1 MVKVHKRLPQ
11 KNARGNENTAR
22 GNHKKST
29 NLKIFFVLKQNSL
42 SRQTDEFDKVTE
54 EIVLC
59 EYIILIPAITY

>member
-1 MVKVHKRLPQ
+1 
-11 KNARGNENTAR
+11 
-22 GNHKKST
+22 
-29 NLKIFFVLKQNSL
+29 VLKQNSL